1 MVKEQFD
8 NMMAQAINLYNKC
21 ETVVAQCGKKSDFEN
36 LTIKQAKHCVD
47 LARVLQSQQDKLL
60 KNELYHVIGM
70 SDLNAVQ
77 MSMFLKVI
85 KNISNTRGMI
95 KLISSYAVPTAGEKN
110 KESIYDCKVLN
121 IKLKSTMED

>member
-8 NMMAQAINLYNKC
+8 NMMAQTIDLYNKC
-21 ETVVAQCGKKSDFEN
+21 ETIVVQCGKKSDFEN

-70 SDLNAVQ
+70 GDLDAVQ

-85 KNISNTRGMI
+85 KNILKTRGML
-95 KLISSYAVPTAGEKN
+95 KLISGYTVPTVGEMK
-110 KESIYDCKVLN
+110 KESVYDCKVLN
-121 IKLKSTMED
+121 TKLKSTVED